1 MSRKLAQAICKRY
14 VDEYPDEVLVAGLYG
29 SYAKGKAT
37 TTSDLEL
44 VIITRPGSILAERT
58 FLLQDL
64 PVGIFVCSLDKLE
77 AIVSAP
83 SLRWPFQMGVLAI
96 LEVLEGDGKIV
107 EQLLERGKEIP
118 TSSFRKELSRVLP
131 KLVWESHGRIH
142 SCITRNDYG
151 ALHLSAVEVLCE
163 AKEALC
169 LLNQSWV
176 TNDYL
181 AGLRDSYEFELLP
194 EGWAS
199 LVEAIWWER
208 EPKKVAQLTDELV
221 ENFVKLLA
229 KEGIPIPRL
238 ASIDEL
244 ML

>member
-1 MSRKLAQAICKRY
+1 MSKKLAQHLCKRY
-14 VDEYPDEVLVAGLYG
+14 IDDYPNDVLVAGIYG

-37 TTSDLEL
+37 PTSDLEL
-44 VIITRPGSILAERT
+44 VIITQPGCLLKERT
-58 FLLQDL
+58 FLLQQL
-64 PVGIFVCSLDKLE
+64 PVGIFVSPLDKLE
-77 AIVSAP
+77 AIVSVP

-96 LEVLEGDGKIV
+96 LEVLEGDGQII
-107 EQLLERGKEIP
+107 EHLLELGRAIP
-118 TSSFRKELSRVLP
+118 SSSFKKELSRVLP

-142 SCITRNDYG
+142 SCITRNDFG

-163 AKEALC
+163 MKEALC

-181 AGLRDSYEFELLP
+181 GGLRDSYEFELLP
-194 EGWAS
+194 KGWAQ

-208 EPKKVAQLTDELV
+208 EPTRVAQLTDELV
-221 ENFVKLLA
+221 ENFTTLLA
-229 KEGIPIPRL
+229 KEGIAIRRL

-244 ML
+244 VL